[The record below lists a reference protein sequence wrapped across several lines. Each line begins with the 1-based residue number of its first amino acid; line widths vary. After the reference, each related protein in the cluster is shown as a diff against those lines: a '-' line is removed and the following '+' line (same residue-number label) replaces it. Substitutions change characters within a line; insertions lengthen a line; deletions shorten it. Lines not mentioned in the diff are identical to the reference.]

1 MKGKRKKKN
10 TIVQFE
16 LSIIKQAYE
25 DKKKISSRKLKK
37 LKIEVNEKQED
48 ICER

>member
-25 DKKKISSRKLKK
+25 DKKKKSQ
-37 LKIEVNEKQED
+37 VGN
-48 ICER
+48 